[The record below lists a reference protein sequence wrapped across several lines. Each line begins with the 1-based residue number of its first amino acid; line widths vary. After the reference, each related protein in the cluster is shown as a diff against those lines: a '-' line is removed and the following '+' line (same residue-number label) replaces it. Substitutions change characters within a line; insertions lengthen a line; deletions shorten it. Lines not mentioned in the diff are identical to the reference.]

1 MTTPGDDESPEF
13 GGGGTTVTDGGAAIE
28 REIATAG
35 DTDDQEAASDDE
47 RAIGDEK
54 RDDDGGRESLTM
66 VEAVADGLYTEMAR
80 DEHVVVLGE
89 DVGRNGGVFR
99 ATEALYEEFGGQR
112 VVDTPLAESGI
123 VGSSIGLALSGMRP
137 VAEMQFMGFSYPAFD
152 QLVSHAA
159 RFRARS
165 RGQYSVPMVVRMPY
179 GGGIQAPEHHS
190 ESKEAFFVHEPGL
203 KVLTPSTPYDA
214 KGLLAAAIHDP
225 DPVIVLEPKL
235 IYRAFREPVPEDS
248 YEVPIGEAAVRRE
261 GSDVSVFTW
270 GAMTRPT
277 LVAAE
282 ELGEEGI
289 DVEVVD
295 LRSLSPLDV
304 ETITES
310 FEKTGRAAV
319 VHEAPRTGGVG
330 AEVAATIQ
338 EEALLSQEAPVKRI
352 TGFDAPMPLHAI
364 ENHYLPQAVR
374 IQDGVRET
382 VEF

>member
-1 MTTPGDDESPEF
+1 MTTPGDDGSPEF
-13 GGGGTTVTDGGAAIE
+13 GEAAVTDGGAAIE
-28 REIATAG
+28 REITTAG
-35 DTDDQEAASDDE
+35 ETDHQ
-47 RAIGDEK
+47 
-54 RDDDGGRESLTM
+54 ESLTM

-99 ATEALYEEFGGQR
+99 ATDALYEEFGGQR

-203 KVLTPSTPYDA
+203 KVLTPSTPYDT

-225 DPVIVLEPKL
+225 DPVMFLEPKL

-248 YEVPIGEAAVRRE
+248 YEVPIGKAAVRRE

-270 GAMTRPT
+270 GAMTRPA

-310 FEKTGRAAV
+310 VEKTGRAAV

-352 TGFDAPMPLHAI
+352 TGFDTPMPLHAI

-382 VEF
+382 AEF